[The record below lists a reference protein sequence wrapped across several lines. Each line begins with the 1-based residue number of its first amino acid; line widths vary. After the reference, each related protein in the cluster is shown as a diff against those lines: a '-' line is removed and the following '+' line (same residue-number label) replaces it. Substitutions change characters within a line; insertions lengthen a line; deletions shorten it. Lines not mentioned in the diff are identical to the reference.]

1 MEWDPERDGISCPY
15 SDLPNAGI
23 PDTEDLHEAPD
34 LYHALHRLH
43 SIDVVS
49 LESFGLFF
57 RFGVSAEKPF
67 RELGYTTQL
76 ILCTLAGVPTV
87 GSLHRALA
95 RVPWADAPV
104 FDVLGAD
111 DAFQANSS
119 HEISYCFHE
128 AKLQFALLRQTG
140 LSNSEARDFLL
151 SKNTPNRAVCQKF
164 VDLGGLD
171 LLFSRLDD
179 SMSGALN
186 IGGGIRS
193 ICPDWSMFLAML
205 NLFDEQIF
213 PQTTDR
219 KHPILQNGFWNGNL
233 LDDSLAKTV
242 ARGNEIWKFLSRF
255 VSEITDD
262 TGRIEGGDRHAR
274 LLCKVFTVVSYILP
288 HLYEEQWR
296 IVDNRRLVS
305 AIRHA
310 LTGSHFV
317 SAEVMIAG
325 ISRKLFAR
333 TDAASTILDSSI
345 LPVAMDFALAC
356 GRNVRLR
363 QETSSRSTKWSIWS
377 CRHCEKIMR
386 IFHGDQDTPRLRRG
400 KPGRLYFLAFMGFV
414 RELPTQIILAS
425 EVRAFES
432 SFRTLLRGMGE
443 FQAPHHMDNRGGHVL
458 FLMRNFMGFRV
469 NKLIEKEF
477 EYYETEAFNTRIAY
491 HTICC
496 SRPNCLKT
504 ERNKTKKRFLRCSKC
519 NRAWYCSI
527 TCQRAH
533 WQGGHRAFC
542 RKSAA
547 AIRVSA

>member
-1 MEWDPERDGISCPY
+1 M
-15 SDLPNAGI
+15 
-23 PDTEDLHEAPD
+23 
-34 LYHALHRLH
+34 
-43 SIDVVS
+43 
-49 LESFGLFF
+49 
-57 RFGVSAEKPF
+57 
-67 RELGYTTQL
+67 
-76 ILCTLAGVPTV
+76 TLV
-87 GSLHRALA
+87 
-95 RVPWADAPV
+95 RVPWGDAPV

-111 DAFQANSS
+111 DAFQPRSS

-219 KHPILQNGFWNGNL
+219 KHPKSHGFWNGNL
-233 LDDSLAKTV
+233 TDDSLAKTV

-262 TGRIEGGDRHAR
+262 TGRIEGGDIHAR
-274 LLCKVFTVVSYILP
+274 LLCKVFTVISYILP

-310 LTGSHFV
+310 LTGSHFIT
-317 SAEVMIAG
+317 AEVMIAG

-386 IFHGDQDTPRLRRG
+386 ISWGSRYTAIATRKTREAVFFSIHGIC
-400 KPGRLYFLAFMGFV
+400 A
-414 RELPTQIILAS
+414 
-425 EVRAFES
+425 
-432 SFRTLLRGMGE
+432 
-443 FQAPHHMDNRGGHVL
+443 
-458 FLMRNFMGFRV
+458 
-469 NKLIEKEF
+469 
-477 EYYETEAFNTRIAY
+477 RIANPNHPSIRSTSIRIVFQNSIAGHGRISSSPSY
-491 HTICC
+491 GQ
-496 SRPNCLKT
+496 SR
-504 ERNKTKKRFLRCSKC
+504 
-519 NRAWYCSI
+519 RAR
-527 TCQRAH
+527 T
-533 WQGGHRAFC
+533 
-542 RKSAA
+542 
-547 AIRVSA
+547 VSDA